1 MAVAGVVAE
10 GRKGAGAGLGRSER
24 PQGQVGRWQRDGL
37 GARISGWTGSA
48 GRRRGRGRPSNP
60 GPRGAAGGAV
70 RGRRGP
76 RGEPVTAGTTP
87 HPTPSRVCYVPGRGK
102 LETFTPR
109 DVPRP
114 LAAKLAVLRLFTCCL
129 RRRRVRQVSQGRRGG
144 RARWGGPGGA
154 PCSALRL
161 WLGLSAG
168 GGPALAP
175 PSGPQPLLAA
185 LPCVRAGVAAALQRR
200 DGAGER
206 RGALVLGGPRGGPP
220 SLTRLLTTT
229 PRRSAAGATGLTWC

>member
-1 MAVAGVVAE
+1 MA
-10 GRKGAGAGLGRSER
+10 KGWAW
-24 PQGQVGRWQRDGL
+24 GQDLRMDGL
-37 GARISGWTGSA
+37 RGAEVWTGPAFKSWSE
-48 GRRRGRGRPSNP
+48 GHSW
-60 GPRGAAGGAV
+60 GAV

-87 HPTPSRVCYVPGRGK
+87 HPIPSRVCYVPGRGK

-129 RRRRVRQVSQGRRGG
+129 RRRVRQVSQVRRGG

-154 PCSALRL
+154 PYSPETA

-168 GGPALAP
+168 GVPALAP

-229 PRRSAAGATGLTWC
+229 PCRSAAGATGLTWC